1 MRYKKNQILSLEMT
15 YAYGTIQVL
24 AIVEEVL
31 EHLTIDS
38 LVAISY
44 QDTQANIAYLTT
56 KQLDLMNA
64 CIVCR

>member
-1 MRYKKNQILSLEMT
+1 MT